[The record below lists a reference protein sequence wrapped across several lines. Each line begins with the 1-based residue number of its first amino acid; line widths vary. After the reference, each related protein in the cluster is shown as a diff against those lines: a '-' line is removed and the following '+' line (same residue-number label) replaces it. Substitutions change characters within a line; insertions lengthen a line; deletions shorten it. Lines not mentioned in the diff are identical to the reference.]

1 MLIHDQ
7 IDFLGDFQGTGQS
20 GAALRKAFNDAVK
33 AARTRVG
40 HNSDAGVGIAQFEKA
55 VNDRLDA
62 DFKRVIHT
70 DAMAS
75 TGGTL
80 GAGALR
86 AVLAPILQET
96 RPVPNAFTMFAQDA
110 NSVMLGQNEVQ
121 ATREFLRGEV
131 KIWGG
136 ALNSQPS
143 TNRAMVTKVWKVRYY
158 ITQIMTDVFEE
169 MAENVANTGRWAVLT
184 QGMIAIMEDFANQK
198 VWFGDDTHGIYG
210 VLNYPWF
217 TRISLNGPSGKTWST
232 DEDLSGTSTDGYV
245 RELIRFV
252 NHAWTKSKTAFRPN
266 RMIIGTK
273 LANFLKATPWKGGT
287 TTVGD
292 NPKTLWQTFLE
303 RNAIITS
310 DSQIEIAWELD
321 DAFDATN
328 GISCIVLD
336 RKDPMVIA
344 NILPGGGPQMLPL
357 VEEGYVKYQPLF
369 MAHGGIISRSAG
381 DVTIGYVETGT

>member
-1 MLIHDQ
+1 MQINSQIH
-7 IDFLGDFQGTGQS
+7 FLGDAETTPQS
-20 GAALRKAFNDAVK
+20 AAAVRKAFMAACAAANARQPGHAVAIKAFQDAVDK
-33 AARTRVG
+33 
-40 HNSDAGVGIAQFEKA
+40 
-55 VNDRLDA
+55 RLDGQFSA
-62 DFKRVIHT
+62 LRT
-70 DAMAS
+70 DAAPS

-86 AVLAPILQET
+86 AVLAPILSEA
-96 RPVPNAFTMFAQDA
+96 RPVPNGFAMFAQDV

-131 KIWGG
+131 KVWGG
-136 ALNSQPS
+136 AAGTMPS
-143 TNRAMVTKVWKVRYY
+143 VNRAQVTKTWKVRYY
-158 ITQIMTDVFEE
+158 ITQIMTDIFEE
-169 MAENVANTGRWAVLT
+169 MTENVANTGRWAQLT
-184 QGMIAIMEDFANQK
+184 AGMIAIMEEFANQK
-198 VWFGDDTHGIYG
+198 IWYGDDANSIYG

-232 DEDLSGTSTDGYV
+232 DADLSGTATDTYV

-252 NHAWTKSKTAFRPN
+252 THAWTLSKTAFRPN
-266 RMIIGTK
+266 RMIIGVK
-273 LANFLKATPWKGGT
+273 LMNFLKATPWKGGT

-292 NPKTLWQTFLE
+292 NPKSLLQTFLE
-303 RNAIITS
+303 RNAIITQE
-310 DSQIEIAWELD
+310 SQIEVAWELD

-369 MAHGGIISRSAG
+369 MAHGGIISRNAG
-381 DVTIGYVETGT
+381 VVTIGYVETGT